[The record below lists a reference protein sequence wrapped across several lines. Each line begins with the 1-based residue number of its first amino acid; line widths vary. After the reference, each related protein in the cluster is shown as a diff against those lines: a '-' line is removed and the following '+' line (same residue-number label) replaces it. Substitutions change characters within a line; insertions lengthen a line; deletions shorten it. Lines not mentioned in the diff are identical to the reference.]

1 MGATSPHREQFGAQS
16 IIVVDWAFSLIAV
29 VKRLI
34 RGLEF
39 SFAQTYR
46 ISSIKGPFLDSACAP
61 WFPQPSLANSPGTI
75 SSRLNSPV
83 LVTPVNDQVEY
94 PAG

>member
-1 MGATSPHREQFGAQS
+1 MGATSPHREQLGAQS

-39 SFAQTYR
+39 SFAQT
-46 ISSIKGPFLDSACAP
+46 SSD
-61 WFPQPSLANSPGTI
+61 Q
-75 SSRLNSPV
+75 LNKTTHFRECEKLSNFRF
-83 LVTPVNDQVEY
+83 TCI
-94 PAG
+94 